1 LLLVLLKQ
9 RGHGSLLKSQILLYP
24 ATANDRDDYGS
35 YHTYGNGGY
44 ILTIPELTMMAAF
57 YHEEQFK
64 LADGRNPGPKSAL
77 NAPLLATDDELKGL
91 PPCLTITA
99 ECDLLR
105 DEGEHYARRL
115 TDAGVETCTVRVIG
129 AVHGFFTL
137 APIPTPGD
145 PSSETTPQYRQFLG
159 LIANYLKA

>member
-1 LLLVLLKQ
+1 LLKQ

-24 ATANDRDDYGS
+24 VTSTTHERDNYGS
-35 YHTYGNGGY
+35 THTYGNGGY
-44 ILTIPELTMMAAF
+44 ILTILEITMMAAF
-57 YHEEQFK
+57 YHEEQYK
-64 LADGRNPGPKSAL
+64 LDDGRNSGPKSAL
-77 NAPLLATDDELKGL
+77 NAPIFATDDELKDL

-137 APIPTPGD
+137 APIPAPGD
-145 PSSETTPQYRQFLG
+145 PSSETTPQYRHSLG
-159 LIANYLKA
+159 LVANYLKA